1 MKYLNIELST
11 LRSAEYV
18 GSSPAERGTW
28 LSVSAHCA
36 DQENGGRVVGG
47 ATWKDRQWQQACGV
61 TMREVRAAHRL
72 LAVSGEDIIVFAYP
86 VEKEAQVRALREQS
100 VNAARKRWGDALRHA
115 DGNAESMPQG
125 IEKVM
130 PSGNAELEGNRKR
143 KEEAGAAC
151 RTASDREASRTLPP
165 ILDETPGFREAWER
179 WLTDLTERNRG
190 KLPTSHQLQLHL
202 EKLLRIATQGGS
214 PIAAIDNAIARALR
228 EPDPPLGKFTKPPL
242 ASSPS
247 VPENVLRAR
256 EAAAKGIA

>member
-1 MKYLNIELST
+1 MGDFKRMKYLNIELST

-100 VNAARKRWGDALRHA
+100 VNAARKRWGDASRHA
-115 DGNAESMPQG
+115 DGNAESMPEG

-130 PSGNAELEGNRKR
+130 PSGNAELEGNRKGIGIEGNKTVGQNDR
-143 KEEAGAAC
+143 AAGAAP
-151 RTASDREASRTLPP
+151 ALSDEDWLKGLAENPAYSTLDVPQQHAKMCTWCSVNGKQP
-165 ILDETPGFREAWER
+165 TRRRFVNWLNRCER
-179 WLTDLTERNRG
+179 PMRG
-190 KLPTSHQLQLHL
+190 TS
-202 EKLLRIATQGGS
+202 GS
-214 PIAAIDNAIARALR
+214 A
-228 EPDPPLGKFTKPPL
+228 GQYSGTF
-242 ASSPS
+242 
-247 VPENVLRAR
+247 
-256 EAAAKGIA
+256 